1 MLARR
6 SACFTAIAL
15 ITAGLVRSG
24 QASANPSGGA
34 LPAPLTL
41 EVFVGPDDG
50 VPLDAVGIIVNV
62 TMVSPLENGWTSAV
76 DDVSIQ
82 TVPSADKPHGE
93 IRHRLVS
100 DADG

>member
-1 MLARR
+1 
-6 SACFTAIAL
+6 
-15 ITAGLVRSG
+15 
-24 QASANPSGGA
+24 
-34 LPAPLTL
+34 
-41 EVFVGPDDG
+41 